1 MPKSLFIDPAKL
13 MESGHV
19 KFNDIPV
26 NQYGKTVAQER
37 AAFGDGELVRIYRD
51 MAILREFESMLNRI
65 KTQGNYNGVETTYPG
80 PAHLSLGQE
89 SAAVGQAYLLGR
101 EDCIFG
107 SHRSHSEVLAKSLS
121 CIQKLPDGELMSIM
135 EGFFGGAILRSIEKV
150 YKAADAKDLAIHFL
164 LYGALAELFARE
176 NGFHKGMGGSMHM
189 FFLPFGVYP
198 NNAIV
203 GGSGTIAAGAAL
215 YKKCNGKGGL
225 VICNIGDGSLGCGP
239 VWEALNFAA
248 MGQYDTLWEDGKKG
262 GLPIIFNIF
271 NNGYGMG
278 GQTSGETMAYDMP
291 VRVSAGVSPGGM
303 GAERVWGHNPLAVI
317 DAYRR
322 KRKLIESAKG
332 PVFLDVLTY
341 RLVGH
346 STSDQNAYRSK
357 EEIDAWQEVDP
368 CTVFRRQL
376 VEAGVAGDG
385 AFDDI
390 WAETGERMTKICKWA
405 SDMAMS
411 PYADF
416 NADGAVIERMMFS
429 GGRGSGSAAPA
440 AASAVAPV
448 AATAGSAAA
457 VAASG
462 SAGSPAPAPVA
473 APVAAPASSA
483 APAATAVA
491 PATAG
496 SAAPAPAGS
505 AAPAPVA
512 APAPADGAAAR
523 TAPAA
528 TLIAKEACSR
538 VKQIAGKER
547 SAFKDGKPV
556 SKMRQYN
563 IRDAIFEPL
572 LDKFYEDPTLIA
584 YGEDVRDWGGA
595 FAVYRGLAE
604 ALPHSRLFNAP
615 ISEAAIVG
623 TGVGYGMCG
632 GRAVVELMY
641 CDFIGRAGDEVF
653 NQLSKWQAMSAG
665 ILKMP
670 VVLRVSIGAKYGA
683 QHSQDWTALCAH
695 IPGLKVCFPA
705 TPYEAKGLMAAALNG
720 EDPVVFF
727 ESQRIYDMGEMF
739 REGGV
744 PSEPYELAFGDVNV
758 VRAGSDVTVLTI
770 GATLYKAV
778 EAADQLEDKYGL
790 SAEVIN
796 LHSLVPLDYSRIAE
810 SVAKT
815 GRVVLAS
822 DACARGSFLNDVA
835 RNITELCFDD
845 LDAPPVV
852 VGARNWITPPFEFDE
867 YFFPQAGWILDAI
880 HEKLLPL
887 PGYSPATNGF
897 LPVEQLRR
905 ARAGV

>member
-13 MESGHV
+13 MESGYA
-19 KFNDIPV
+19 KFADIPV
-26 NQYGKTVAQER
+26 NRYAKTAKEER
-37 AAFGDGELVRIYRD
+37 AAFGDGELIRIYRD

-65 KTQGNYNGVETTYPG
+65 KTQGSYNGVETTYPG

-101 EDCIFG
+101 DDYIFG

-121 CIQKLPDGELMSIM
+121 CIQKLPDGELMAIM
-135 EGFFGGAILRSIEKV
+135 EGFFGGAILRSIEKA
-150 YKAADAKDLAIHFL
+150 YKARDAKDLAIHFL

-215 YKKCNGKGGL
+215 YKKCNREGGL

-248 MGQYDTLWEDGKKG
+248 MEQYGTLWEEGKKG
-262 GLPIIFNIF
+262 GLPLVFNIF

-278 GQTSGETMAYDMP
+278 GQTSGETMAYGMP
-291 VRVSAGVSPGGM
+291 VRVAAGVSPGEM
-303 GAERVWGHNPLAVI
+303 HAERVWGHNPLAVI

-322 KRKLIESAKG
+322 KRQLVEASEG

-368 CTVFRRQL
+368 CAVFRREL

-390 WAETGERMTKICKWA
+390 WAETEERMTKICKWA
-405 SDMAMS
+405 SDMDMS

-416 NADGAVIERMMFS
+416 AGDGAVIERMMFS
-429 GGRGSGSAAPA
+429 NARAGTGDGAGAGTVGGTAAGA
-440 AASAVAPV
+440 GAGARQASARPE
-448 AATAGSAAA
+448 
-457 VAASG
+457 
-462 SAGSPAPAPVA
+462 
-473 APVAAPASSA
+473 
-483 APAATAVA
+483 
-491 PATAG
+491 
-496 SAAPAPAGS
+496 
-505 AAPAPVA
+505 
-512 APAPADGAAAR
+512 
-523 TAPAA
+523 
-528 TLIAKEACSR
+528 TLIPKGDCSR
-538 VKQIAGKER
+538 AKQIAGKER

-563 IRDAIFEPL
+563 IRDAIFEPM

-604 ALPHSRLFNAP
+604 VLPHSRLFNAP

-665 ILKMP
+665 RLKLP
-670 VVLRVSIGAKYGA
+670 VVRRVSIGAKYGA

-705 TPYEAKGLMAAALNG
+705 TPYEAKGLMTAALNG
-720 EDPVVFF
+720 TDPVVFF
-727 ESQRIYDMGEMF
+727 ESQRIYDMGELF

-744 PSEPYELAFGDVNV
+744 PAEPYELEFGGVSV
-758 VRAGSDVTVLTI
+758 IRPGSDVTVLTI

-778 EAADQLEDKYGL
+778 EAADALRDKYGV
-790 SAEVIN
+790 SAELIN

-867 YFFPQAGWILDAI
+867 YFFPQASWILDAI

-887 PGYSPATNGF
+887 PGYAPATNGF